1 VFDELEQL
9 FNRVTRRLPGYE
21 YRPQQIQMARAVLQ
35 SLISGNHA
43 VIEAG
48 TGCGKT
54 MAYLIPLL
62 AEGKKAVVSTG
73 TIALQTQLVE
83 KDLVFLSQAF
93 PRPFR
98 FAMAKGR
105 ANYLCPQKLL
115 EAERSLPPNDPNLEI
130 VTAVREIW
138 ESGSWNGDIANLPF
152 TVPQAL
158 WVQELANNHEECSG
172 SKCLFYSSCPFLR
185 VKRLWEE
192 ADILVANHALYFMH
206 IATGGA
212 VLPHHDVVVFDEAHH
227 LEDSAHSALGIEIG
241 RFAAVY
247 LLRRTVR
254 RLGNIPQNIVNPI
267 LQADQ
272 ALLDW
277 VDRQGWRTS
286 RITSPQ
292 GLDEIAESFIAA
304 LSDLEQWIKRAELD
318 RFQLFAETA
327 ERARA
332 EAEAHREALLVQTTG
347 LKQRWMHFARIGDC
361 LDSHVTWLEA
371 DPTRQYFQ
379 LVSSPLYVGDILAEK
394 LWPNTPSILTSATLA
409 VSRSFDYIIYRLGL
423 PSDSLVRGMFDSPFN
438 FEEQVVLYLPR
449 GLPDPND
456 SSYNEQITPVIEEIL
471 NCSSGRAFVLF
482 TSYRSLRE
490 VYSALCQ
497 KIPFPSKSQEDL
509 PKGAL
514 LDWFKSTPNSVLFA
528 TSSFWEGVDVPGQ
541 ALSCVIIDRLPFT
554 HPDDPIHQAN
564 VDAMKAA
571 GEDWFYGYALPKAI
585 LTLKQGFGRL
595 IRTKRDRGIVA
606 ILDPRVTTKAYGRT
620 ILASLPPAR
629 VVRELDR
636 DFLQAWLDEAESSA
650 VQPTG

>member
-1 VFDELEQL
+1 MFDELEQL
-9 FNRVTRRLPGYE
+9 FNHVTSRLPGYE
-21 YRPQQIQMARAVLQ
+21 YRPQQIQMARAVFQ
-35 SLISGNHA
+35 SLISGAHA

-54 MAYLIPLL
+54 MAYLVPLL

-83 KDLVFLSQAF
+83 KDLVFLSQVF

-98 FAMAKGR
+98 FAIAKGR

-130 VTAVREIW
+130 VADVREIW
-138 ESGSWNGDIANLPF
+138 ESGSWNGDVANLPF

-185 VKRLWEE
+185 AKRLWEE
-192 ADILVANHALYFMH
+192 ADIVVANHALYFMH

-212 VLPHHDVVVFDEAHH
+212 VLPYHDVVVFDEAHH
-227 LEDSAHSALGIEIG
+227 LEDAAHSALGVEIG
-241 RFAAVY
+241 RFALTY
-247 LLRRTVR
+247 LLRRAAR
-254 RLGNIPQNIVNPI
+254 RLGNIPPNIQNSL

-286 RITSPQ
+286 RITYPQ
-292 GLDEIAESFIAA
+292 GLDEIAKSFIAA
-304 LSDLEQWIKRAELD
+304 LGDLEQWIKRAEVD
-318 RFQLFAETA
+318 RFQLLAETA
-327 ERARA
+327 ELARA

-347 LKQRWMHFARIGDC
+347 LKHRWEHFAHIEDS

-371 DPTRQYFQ
+371 DQPRQYFQ
-379 LVSSPLYVGDILAEK
+379 LVSSPLYVGDILSEK

-409 VSRSFDYIIYRLGL
+409 VSHSFDYIIHRLGL
-423 PSDSLVRGMFDSPFN
+423 PSDSLVCGMFDSPFN
-438 FEEQVVLYLPR
+438 FEEQAVLYLPR

-456 SSYNEQITPVIEEIL
+456 PSYNAQIVPVIEEIL
-471 NCSSGRAFVLF
+471 HCSSGRAFVLF

-490 VYSALCQ
+490 VYSALRQ
-497 KIPFPSKSQEDL
+497 RIPFPSKSQEDL

-528 TSSFWEGVDVPGQ
+528 TSSFWEGVDVTGQ

-571 GEDWFYGYALPKAI
+571 GEDWFYGYALPKAV

-595 IRTKRDRGIVA
+595 IRTRKDRGIVA
-606 ILDPRVTTKAYGRT
+606 ILDPRVTTKAYGRA

-636 DFLQAWLDEAESSA
+636 DFLQAWLDEAENGA
-650 VQPTG
+650 VQPAG